1 MRIATERAVN
11 EPWNL
16 LSSQRGQP
24 DRSWKNFVGLPP
36 EPRRM
41 EAIAWDV
48 LLGAGTVFLLGAM
61 SPGPSLMV
69 VLRNTMIGGRKQGVM
84 CAIGHGL
91 GFGLYAGLA
100 VYGLI
105 VVLEEAPAVFAGLQL
120 MGSALLLWYG
130 WSMWHAEHE
139 RLFNDESASRA
150 QGFGEGFA
158 IAFFN
163 PKIALFLVAVLAQVL
178 QPDMNL
184 TSKAAVGL
192 LGMLIDTLWYLI
204 AALVLTGTPWL
215 DRLKERATAIH
226 RLTACV
232 LWGFALSVVIQLAS
246 TLA

>member
-1 MRIATERAVN
+1 
-11 EPWNL
+11 
-16 LSSQRGQP
+16 
-24 DRSWKNFVGLPP
+24 
-36 EPRRM
+36 M
-41 EAIAWDV
+41 EAVAWDV
-48 LLGAGTVFLLGAM
+48 LLAAGTVFLLGAM

-105 VVLEEAPAVFAGLQL
+105 VVLEVAPAVFAGLQL
-120 MGSALLLWYG
+120 VGSALLLWYG
-130 WSMWHAEHE
+130 WSMWHADHE
-139 RLFNDESASRA
+139 RLFNEESASRA

-204 AALVLTGTPWL
+204 VALVLTGTPWL
-215 DRLKERATAIH
+215 DRLKERATTIH
-226 RLTACV
+226 RLTALV
-232 LWGFALSVVIQLAS
+232 LWGFALSVVFQLAS